1 MRTLLNQGSVLKY
14 RVVLTTHNTH
24 GPYRQASRPRTY
36 RTTTSLHVAPR
47 PITCS
52 DASPGCSADAR
63 ASNSVGVTPGP
74 TEPISASACGRWNEL
89 GGLRRRRQMQKMRWP
104 GSSTAFA
111 DDPSAGLG
119 DRAWRPASSELMSGL
134 KLPWHRRRTTVDAP
148 GAGGLHV
155 GARVAVGQPRSRA
168 LLAGTTRM
176 PTSGMRRRCG
186 PMPLSRRGTR
196 AAAG

>member
-14 RVVLTTHNTH
+14 RVVLTTHN
-24 GPYRQASRPRTY
+24 PYRQASRPRTY

-89 GGLRRRRQMQKMRWP
+89 GGLLRRRQMQEMRWP

-119 DRAWRPASSELMSGL
+119 DRAWRPASSRADVGPEAALASAPHDG
-134 KLPWHRRRTTVDAP
+134 RRAGCGRTSCWCTSCCRPTSV
-148 GAGGLHV
+148 
-155 GARVAVGQPRSRA
+155 
-168 LLAGTTRM
+168 AGTTRM

-196 AAAG
+196 AAAW